1 MDDRLEGAGLKNEL
15 LVGPEGNNRSNSF
28 HESILRH
35 LPCAPK
41 YFSRA
46 RTLQT
51 YEIYTSEYLLL
62 QLS

>member
-28 HESILRH
+28 KESIISCV
-35 LPCAPK
+35 PE
-41 YFSRA
+41 YFSHA

-51 YEIYTSEYLLL
+51 N
-62 QLS
+62 